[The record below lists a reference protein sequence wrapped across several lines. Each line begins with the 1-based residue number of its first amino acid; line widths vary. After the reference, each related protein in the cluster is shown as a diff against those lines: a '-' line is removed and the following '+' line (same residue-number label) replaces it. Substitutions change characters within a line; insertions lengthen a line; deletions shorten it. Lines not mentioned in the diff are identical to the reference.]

1 VLADPANN
9 QTLIVNA
16 AGPTLEATLAIPS
29 ATSAVFAINGSKIY
43 IVEGSTL
50 FVYSPGL
57 PLRTISPPLG
67 GTASSSPQAG
77 AFFATGAMA
86 YVADTGD
93 HGLDVVP
100 YCADGVISTVGL
112 GNAPSLVAA
121 IPNAAGMVDANSPNI
136 DEVDATTNSA
146 ANNGLCPPVITNS
159 PTSHGFGTNFTAEQ
173 LIVTPD
179 SKLAIILTSDHGV
192 LVYDLGS
199 KQTSAVALS
208 GGAQPISGGVI
219 PDGASL
225 YVGATDKAVH
235 LIDLTKSP
243 PVDAQSIQVMSLCP
257 SVAAG
262 CTPDFLVVRPVAT
275 TVTLS
280 SIAVTPANPSLGVSA
295 TQQFTATGTFSDKT
309 TRDMTNF
316 VTWTSS
322 NTLVAVIGPN
332 SNVSPP
338 VGTTPGLA
346 QALATGTTTI
356 TASSAGVSGST
367 TLTVK

>member
-1 VLADPANN
+1 L
-9 QTLIVNA
+9 Q
-16 AGPTLEATLAIPS
+16 
-29 ATSAVFAINGSKIY
+29 
-43 IVEGSTL
+43 
-50 FVYSPGL
+50 
-57 PLRTISPPLG
+57 TISPPLG
-67 GTASSSPQAG
+67 GPASSLPQAA
-77 AFFATGAMA
+77 AFFATGAAA
-86 YVADTGD
+86 YVADLGD

-100 YCADGVISTVGL
+100 YCADGVIGTVGV
-112 GNAPSLVAA
+112 GNSPALVAA

-136 DEVDATTNSA
+136 DEVDVTTNSA

-159 PTSHGFGTNFTAEQ
+159 PTSHGFGTSFTAEQ

-199 KQTSAVALS
+199 KQTSVVALS
-208 GGAQPISGGVI
+208 GGAQPISGGVT

-225 YVGATDKAVH
+225 YVGATNNTVH
-235 LIDLTKSP
+235 LVDLTKTP
-243 PVDAQSIQVMSLCP
+243 PVDAQSITTSSLCP
-257 SVAAG
+257 SVATG
-262 CTPDFLVVRPVAT
+262 CTPDLVVVRPVAT
-275 TVTLS
+275 AITLTAL
-280 SIAVTPANPSLGVSA
+280 AVTPANPTLGVGT
-295 TQQFTATGTFSDKT
+295 TQQFKATGTFSDKT

-332 SNVSPP
+332 TLLSPP